1 MNGNPGIRTSD
12 WPIAVDGTFGAK
24 TKRAVERI
32 QACRML
38 RVDGVVGQATW
49 PHINDLANFSKVAPG
64 HSWAAWRIATTGL
77 GASHRGRAEVSLS
90 ALVEPIRSPRK

>member
-32 QACRML
+32 HACRML

-49 PHINDLANFSKVAPG
+49 PHINDLANFSKVAPC
-64 HSWAAWRIATTGL
+64 H
-77 GASHRGRAEVSLS
+77 
-90 ALVEPIRSPRK
+90 

>member
-1 MNGNPGIRTSD
+1 MDGTPDIRTSA
-12 WPIAVDGTFGAK
+12 WTIAVDGAFGAK

-49 PHINDLANFSKVAPG
+49 PHINDLANFSKVAPCN
-64 HSWAAWRIATTGL
+64 
-77 GASHRGRAEVSLS
+77 
-90 ALVEPIRSPRK
+90 